1 MREPLVPLS
10 PVARDRRG
18 EPRPRAWVW
27 AAGVVAVG
35 LASPWQTPLP
45 VAGASAIPAAA
56 STGAGPASGARGA
69 VVASGFVFERAPFAS
84 AHASTIVETG
94 EGLLAAWFG
103 GSDEGRPDVS
113 IWTARHDGAHW
124 LEPKLVADGR
134 QPDGSRHPCWNPVL
148 FQPSRGPLLLFY
160 RVGPSP
166 RAWWSL
172 LRRSTDGG
180 RTWSDPVRLPGGV
193 LGPIRAKPVELPDGT
208 LVAGS
213 STEHAG
219 WVVHME
225 RAPLGGDLGAAAS
238 WSRTSSLN
246 DPASFEAIQPTI
258 LVHSPTR
265 LQVLCRSRQRVVTEA
280 WSEDGGRTWGAM
292 TATPLPNPS
301 AGIDAVRLA
310 DGRFLLV
317 YNPTPSGRSRL
328 DLAVSDDGRSWRSA
342 ATLED
347 GPGEYSYPAAIQ
359 ARDGRVHVTYTFRRE
374 RIKHV
379 VVDPNNIH

>member
-1 MREPLVPLS
+1 
-10 PVARDRRG
+10 
-18 EPRPRAWVW
+18 
-27 AAGVVAVG
+27 
-35 LASPWQTPLP
+35 
-45 VAGASAIPAAA
+45 
-56 STGAGPASGARGA
+56 
-69 VVASGFVFERAPFAS
+69 VFERAPFAS

-113 IWTARHDGAHW
+113 IWTARHDGSHW
-124 LEPKLVADGR
+124 LEPTLVADGR
-134 QPDGSRHPCWNPVL
+134 QPDGTRHPCWNPVL
-148 FQPSRGPLLLFY
+148 FQSRRGPLLLFY
-160 RVGPSP
+160 RVGPNP

-172 LRRSTDGG
+172 VRRSTDGG
-180 RTWSDPVRLPGGV
+180 RTWSGPVRLPEGV
-193 LGPIRAKPVELPDGT
+193 LGPIRAKPVELADGT

-219 WVVHME
+219 WVVHIE
-225 RAPLGGDLGAAAS
+225 RATVGGDLGAAAS
-238 WSRTSSLN
+238 WSRSGPLN

-280 WSEDGGRTWGAM
+280 WSEDAGRTWGAM
-292 TATPLPNPS
+292 TATALPNPS
-301 AGIDAVRLA
+301 AGIDAMRLA

-328 DLAVSDDGRSWRSA
+328 AVAVSPDGRSWRST

-379 VVDPNNIH
+379 VVDPRRID